1 MLRSTRYGPGFDE
14 PLPTTRPR
22 GRSAPPTAD
31 RPITTTLRALCEAWR
46 ESLAAHRQY
55 EKLRSRGMP
64 HETALG
70 EALGFGRGASR
81 PARKNT
87 ERLYFSGKA

>member
-1 MLRSTRYGPGFDE
+1 MLMSTRYGPGFDE
-14 PLPTTRPR
+14 PFPKTCPR
-22 GRSAPPTAD
+22 GRSAPPTAA
-31 RPITTTLRALCEAWR
+31 RPLTTTLRTLCEAWR

-81 PARKNT
+81 PARENT

>member
-1 MLRSTRYGPGFDE
+1 MLRITRYEPSFDE
-14 PLPTTRPR
+14 PLPKTYRP

-31 RPITTTLRALCEAWR
+31 RPIATTLRTICGAWR

-81 PARKNT
+81 PARENA

>member
-1 MLRSTRYGPGFDE
+1 MLRRTRYGPGFDE
-14 PLPTTRPR
+14 PLPKTYRP
-22 GRSAPPTAD
+22 GRSTPPTAD
-31 RPITTTLRALCEAWR
+31 RPVTTTLRTLCEAWR

-64 HETALG
+64 HDTALG
-70 EALGFGRGASR
+70 EALGFGRSASR
-81 PARKNT
+81 PARENA

>member
-14 PLPTTRPR
+14 PLPKACRQ
-22 GRSAPPTAD
+22 GRSTPPTAA
-31 RPITTTLRALCEAWR
+31 RPITMTLRTICEAWR

-55 EKLRSRGMP
+55 EKLRARSIP
-64 HETALG
+64 HETAIR
-70 EALGFGRGASR
+70 EALGFGRSASR
-81 PARKNT
+81 PARENA